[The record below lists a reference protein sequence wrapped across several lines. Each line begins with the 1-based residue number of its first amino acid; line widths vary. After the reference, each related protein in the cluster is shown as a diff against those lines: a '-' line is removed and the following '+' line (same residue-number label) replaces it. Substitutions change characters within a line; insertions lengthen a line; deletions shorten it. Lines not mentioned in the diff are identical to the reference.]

1 MHSLPARLCVQVAAR
16 AKATSR
22 AFVDPFVAAHPGC
35 IRVVRIIFQIGPLM
49 FHLSKALEGQGY
61 PLKLHHYLERL
72 VHWVANKHQVIG
84 DHPDLVPISNVS
96 TAWKAADPWGNLRLP
111 RAASTGSDMP
121 PPPRPPAGS
130 RCCSRSR
137 SLPPPPPCPP
147 STAPGSPAST
157 AAPERKFT
165 YAPWNDPQNDD
176 RVPVTP
182 PSPPST
188 APVTPTAS
196 PPTPPPWDSLER
208 RRTDGSVRTARAV
221 SSQSRQEGS
230 GQRVDEATVRV
241 LSSAAP

>member
-1 MHSLPARLCVQVAAR
+1 
-16 AKATSR
+16 
-22 AFVDPFVAAHPGC
+22 
-35 IRVVRIIFQIGPLM
+35 M
-49 FHLSKALEGQGY
+49 FHLSKELEGHGY
-61 PLKLHHYLERL
+61 PLKLHHYLQEL
-72 VHWVANKHQVIG
+72 VHWVADKHQVIG

-130 RCCSRSR
+130 RCYSRYRSLSEAQRDRSR
-137 SLPPPPPCPP
+137 SSPCLPPPPAPPAPGSSAVTFDPHRRGVSSVPSRGRAISVPPSPP

-157 AAPERKFT
+157 AAPERKFP

-196 PPTPPPWDSLER
+196 PATLAPWHSLKR
-208 RRTDGSVRTARAV
+208 RRTDGSVRTARTM
-221 SSQSRQEGS
+221 SSQPPPRF
-230 GQRVDEATVRV
+230 VF
-241 LSSAAP
+241 LSYGAKQA

>member
-1 MHSLPARLCVQVAAR
+1 
-16 AKATSR
+16 
-22 AFVDPFVAAHPGC
+22 
-35 IRVVRIIFQIGPLM
+35 M
-49 FHLSKALEGQGY
+49 FHLSKELEGQGY

-121 PPPRPPAGS
+121 PPPRPPVGS
-130 RCCSRSR
+130 RCYSRSR
-137 SLPPPPPCPP
+137 SFVSPPAPPAPRSSMQPSPP

-157 AAPERKFT
+157 AAPERKFP

-196 PPTPPPWDSLER
+196 PATLAPWHSLKR
-208 RRTDGSVRTARAV
+208 RRTDGSVRTARTV